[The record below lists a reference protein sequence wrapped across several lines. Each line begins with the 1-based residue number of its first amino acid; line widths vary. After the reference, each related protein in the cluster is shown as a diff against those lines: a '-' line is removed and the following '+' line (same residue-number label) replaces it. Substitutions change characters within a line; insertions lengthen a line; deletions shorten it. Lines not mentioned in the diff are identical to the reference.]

1 MVVIILP
8 FYNVHMDKK
17 KRRLEEERRLMS
29 TKLAAPVRENYLNE
43 LMADYSMVSKG
54 FGSVCAFEG
63 FDCAVF
69 ILLYL

>member
-8 FYNVHMDKK
+8 FYNIHMDKK

-29 TKLAAPVRENYLNE
+29 TKLAAPVREDYLNE

-54 FGSVCAFEG
+54 FGCL
-63 FDCAVF
+63 C
-69 ILLYL
+69 I